1 MDKGGEG
8 KKKRKG
14 KRKREKKEKKKSDK
28 WVLQWIGDDIEYG

>member
-14 KRKREKKEKKKSDK
+14 KRKRKKGGKYDK
-28 WVLQWIGDDIEYG
+28 WVPQWIGDDIEYG

>member
-14 KRKREKKEKKKSDK
+14 KRKRGKKGEKN
-28 WVLQWIGDDIEYG
+28 LTRGPHCG